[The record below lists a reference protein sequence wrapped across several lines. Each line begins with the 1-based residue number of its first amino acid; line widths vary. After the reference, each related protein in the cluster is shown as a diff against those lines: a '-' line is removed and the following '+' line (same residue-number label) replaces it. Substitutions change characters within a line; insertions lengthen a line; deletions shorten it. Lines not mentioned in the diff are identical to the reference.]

1 VNTLIVSAFVSVVA
15 VTHYAIASRL
25 ALSFLDLMI
34 AIMGMLAPWFS
45 LLLGVGDYAGI
56 RRVLAFGTKISVAT
70 STLVAC
76 SLVLYGRGFIHA
88 WMGPNYLDAYWP
100 LVLLVTSIF
109 FDVAQ
114 LPSVSYM
121 FGVSRHH
128 FLAYQTLAEGIA
140 NAVLSL
146 ALVRSYGLIGVAMG
160 AAIPMVICKLFIQ
173 PVYVCRQSGIP
184 LKKYY
189 LDLLGRSV
197 LVPGLSM
204 SIPWV
209 LLFSRIVSPTLL
221 SIGAAVCAQL
231 LLATALSFAFLF
243 DPSERQ
249 NIGRTM
255 FGRKPKQPHAPV
267 PLGTAEISRGLTGKA
282 SLARGE

>member
-1 VNTLIVSAFVSVVA
+1 MPEFA
-15 VTHYAIASRL
+15 
-25 ALSFLDLMI
+25 
-34 AIMGMLAPWFS
+34 
-45 LLLGVGDYAGI
+45 
-56 RRVLAFGTKISVAT
+56 VLAFGTKISVAS

-88 WMGPNYLDAYWP
+88 WMGASYLDAYWP
-100 LVLLVTSIF
+100 LVLLVVSIF

-121 FGVSRHH
+121 FGVSRHR
-128 FLAYQTLAEGIA
+128 FLAYQTLGEGIA

-160 AAIPMVICKLFIQ
+160 AAIPMIVCKLFIQ

-197 LVPGLSM
+197 LVPGLAM

-221 SIGAAVCAQL
+221 SIGASVCAQL
-231 LLATALSFAFLF
+231 LIATVLSYAFLF
-243 DPSERQ
+243 DHTERET
-249 NIGRTM
+249 IGRTV
-255 FGRKPKQPHAPV
+255 FGRKPKPSPIPV
-267 PLGTAEISRGLTGKA
+267 SLETVTIPPGLTGKA